1 MRMTPRAALC
11 QCVCGPSGA
20 GVTNN
25 LVRRTTIELNMKASI
40 IYTWLVKTLHN
51 VLSSFALS
59 LVLFLPSW
67 LLLYFDFIAFLF
79 SVSPT
84 VGCIQHSTPQ
94 NTYVVEGS
102 AALPVLHCQEV
113 PFFPIFDW
121 PPSLVWCHPIS
132 SNPILSNKKCTCP
145 ILFCQWEYRVRVVNV
160 RIILL
165 NWHPITK
172 GFNQFTESVVAGL
185 ILFFDGR

>member
-1 MRMTPRAALC
+1 MHAHDTSRRAVPVRICAMC
-11 QCVCGPSGA
+11 MHADGPSGA

-25 LVRRTTIELNMKASI
+25 LVRRTTIESNMKASI

-67 LLLYFDFIAFLF
+67 LLSYIDFIAFLF

-84 VGCIQHSTPQ
+84 VGCVQHSTSQ
-94 NTYVVEGS
+94 NMYVVEGP

-113 PFFPIFDW
+113 PFFPIFDR
-121 PPSLVWCHPIS
+121 PPSLVWCHPIL
-132 SNPILSNKKCTCP
+132 SNPISSNKKCTCP
-145 ILFCQWEYRVRVVNV
+145 ILSKVFLSV
-160 RIILL
+160 RIQ
-165 NWHPITK
+165 
-172 GFNQFTESVVAGL
+172 NQSG
-185 ILFFDGR
+185 